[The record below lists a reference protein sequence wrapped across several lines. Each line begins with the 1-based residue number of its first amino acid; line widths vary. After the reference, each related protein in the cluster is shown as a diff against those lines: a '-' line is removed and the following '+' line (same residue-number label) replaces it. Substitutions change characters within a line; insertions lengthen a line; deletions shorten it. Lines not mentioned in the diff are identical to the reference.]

1 MSQDVSYYRDSLER
15 MRKTLLEELD
25 FAQSFLDEGVQNKDF
40 LARLSAS
47 TATLHDVI
55 EMVDDILEKDSE
67 SERNALRSTPEGQ
80 KNLAGKAAVSPMS
93 VFEKGIKSL
102 GDMLNCSKKMAKKI

>member
-55 EMVDDILEKDSE
+55 EMVDDILVVSE
-67 SERNALRSTPEGQ
+67 SETERNAIRSTPEGQ
-80 KNLAGKAAVSPMS
+80 KN
-93 VFEKGIKSL
+93 
-102 GDMLNCSKKMAKKI
+102 

>member
-1 MSQDVSYYRDSLER
+1 MSQDVKYYSSALGG

-55 EMVDDILEKDSE
+55 GMVDDILEKDSE
-67 SERNALRSTPEGQ
+67 SDEERNARRSTPEGQ
-80 KNLAGKAAVSPMS
+80 EN
-93 VFEKGIKSL
+93 
-102 GDMLNCSKKMAKKI
+102 

>member
-1 MSQDVSYYRDSLER
+1 MSQDVKYYRDSLGG

-40 LARLSAS
+40 LASLSAS

-55 EMVDDILEKDSE
+55 GMVDDILEKDSE
-67 SERNALRSTPEGQ
+67 SDEERNARRSTPEGQ
-80 KNLAGKAAVSPMS
+80 EN
-93 VFEKGIKSL
+93 
-102 GDMLNCSKKMAKKI
+102 